1 MLSKILSKDECAS
14 CKFCCAFRR
23 QSAWETPIFTE
34 EQVNRLKV
42 QYGDFPIKK
51 YKDSYTLDLSG
62 IYQTD
67 SEEEEAPCP
76 FLDVK
81 KGCILEEADKPF
93 DCKIWPLRV
102 MERNGRRVL
111 MLTPTCPSINK
122 KPVEEIIQLAEQGLA
137 KKIFAYADTMPD
149 MVKEYRENFIKIAD
163 A

>member
-23 QSAWETPIFTE
+23 QSAWETPLFTE
-34 EQVNRLKV
+34 EQVN
-42 QYGDFPIKK
+42 
-51 YKDSYTLDLSG
+51 
-62 IYQTD
+62 
-67 SEEEEAPCP
+67 
-76 FLDVK
+76 
-81 KGCILEEADKPF
+81 
-93 DCKIWPLRV
+93 
-102 MERNGRRVL
+102 RRVL

-122 KPVEEIIQLAEQGLA
+122 KPVEEIIELAEQGLA